1 MDRLDRYDLRILQ
14 ELQQD
19 ARLSNQELAE
29 RIGLSASPC
38 SRRVKALEDEGYI
51 RKQVA
56 LLDRKK
62 LGLTLTAYVLIGMD
76 RHTPER
82 FENFQNHICQ
92 WPEVLECSLITGMDA
107 DYQLKVIVPDMDHY
121 QKFLLEKL
129 TRIEG
134 VTSVRSSFVLNHV
147 QLSTA
152 LPLSHLQQ

>member
-1 MDRLDRYDLRILQ
+1 
-14 ELQQD
+14 
-19 ARLSNQELAE
+19 
-29 RIGLSASPC
+29 
-38 SRRVKALEDEGYI
+38 
-51 RKQVA
+51 
-56 LLDRKK
+56 
-62 LGLTLTAYVLIGMD
+62 MD

-82 FENFQNHICQ
+82 FENFQSQICQ

-107 DYQLKVIVPDMDHY
+107 DYQLKVIVPDMEHY

-152 LPLSHLQQ
+152 LPLEHLHG

>member
-1 MDRLDRYDLRILQ
+1 MQKLDRYDLRILQ
-14 ELQQD
+14 ELQHNAQ
-19 ARLSNQELAE
+19 LSNQELAE

-38 SRRVKALEDEGYI
+38 SRRVKMLEDEGYI
-51 RKQVA
+51 KKHVA

-62 LGLTLTAYVLIGMD
+62 LGLTLTAQ
-76 RHTPER
+76 T
-82 FENFQNHICQ
+82 HICQ

-129 TRIEG
+129 TRVEG

-152 LPLSHLQQ
+152 LPLEHLQH

>member
-14 ELQQD
+14 ELQHD

-82 FENFQNHICQ
+82 FENFQKHICQ

-129 TRIEG
+129 IKNYYILIQ
-134 VTSVRSSFVLNHV
+134 LNV
-147 QLSTA
+147 KQL
-152 LPLSHLQQ
+152 HKV